1 MARRNTSRYAVLGLL
16 TWRPMSGYEIRKTYK
31 DSVANFWSESFGQIY
46 PILRQLLKEGLST
59 RTVERREG
67 RPERHTYTVTDKGRE
82 ELLRWLA
89 EPVEPRKERSEFM
102 LKLFFG
108 NHIPAADSIRHVRRA
123 QKEREDL
130 LARLSV
136 TKVRLLSEHA
146 GKVQLPYWLLT
157 VTGGMALCRAYIEW
171 CDEAIAV
178 LEKTKKK
185 KTGRGAKKGA
195 RK

>member
-16 TWRPMSGYEIRKTYK
+16 TWHPMSGYEIRKTYK

-46 PILRQLLKEGLST
+46 PILRQLVEEGLST

-67 RPERHTYTVTDKGRE
+67 RPDRHTYTVTDKGRE

-89 EPVEPRKERSEFM
+89 EPAEPRKERSEFM

-108 NHIPAADSIRHVRRA
+108 SQIPVAESIRHVRRA

-130 LARLSV
+130 LARLSAI
-136 TKVRLLSEHA
+136 KARLLSEHA

-157 VTGGMALCRAYIEW
+157 VTGGMAFCKAYIEW

-178 LEKTKKK
+178 FGKINKK
-185 KTGRGAKKGA
+185 KTGRGTKKGE